1 MGNSR
6 GTARGAVGGSSDTGR
21 EDGVAGTPR
30 DSGGSAARETAA
42 RSGANEGNGNAGSTG
57 REDTGT
63 QRAPGGPVIPAL
75 AARSGA
81 TGAAP
86 RLPSRGGPGP
96 RGSGPGRERSST
108 GPGNV
113 MSPCSDQQQSGA
125 ASDTVKNSAS
135 GSLSR
140 DSDRS
145 AGSRN
150 GAETPTSEGGRNG
163 NATSLLKKR
172 KRLSNSRNY
181 VNLFKT
187 VKRAND
193 ADVAVASPD
202 RVGKENTSSGHV
214 ADSNISKL
222 HKGSSLTENNKRHSS
237 DAACKVSRSLGF
249 GLHETSETRVN
260 QDSVP
265 VSEVQPRKPTDVPL
279 QNITDES
286 SLPGKARN
294 RSTAPARQSCLSS
307 LQSVPVSLVH
317 CEEIKN
323 TLGDGE
329 PISVQKE
336 VSASGHSKVIPS
348 DQTDGNSNICV
359 ACGTS
364 GTLRSCDGKGCQTRY
379 HISCLDPSLEYLSP
393 GIWFCASCT
402 NKRFQFGLH
411 SVVDGIESVWDVQEA
426 EGMQNSMLYF
436 VKYKNLAHVHN
447 RWVPEVDINITPGG
461 PDLLSLFNK
470 RNHTEKAIWKEE
482 WTKPHRL
489 LRKRLLTPPK
499 LADDFFSS
507 SGVKYSYCTLEWLVK
522 WRGLGYDHAT
532 WELETL
538 PCLCTPEA
546 DQLKKNYKNR
556 REAAKQ
562 SSIPTQAKVKQSLYQ
577 KLERL
582 PDGCHSDFDN
592 DHLFSINHLRE
603 FWYKS
608 RGAVLV
614 DDKEF
619 VIKTVLFTM
628 SVLPDVNQP
637 ILIVTTPASLSL
649 WEVQFNTLAP
659 FINVVVYE
667 GGKDTLKL
675 IQGLEF
681 YESGSSI
688 MLQVLLSHA
697 DAILEDIEPIS
708 RIGWE
713 AVIVDYYQ
721 KSTLHYLEQLK
732 QLSTDF
738 RMLLVSSPIKDN
750 LPEYMKLLDFL
761 NSGEQEN
768 GSCVDTADALVMSK
782 VNFKSH
788 IAYERQADSSKI
800 SEHWVPAYISQMQL
814 EIYCSILLSNSSIL
828 QSKMKSDG
836 SLCGIIM
843 SLSKCC
849 DHPYLVDE
857 FLQNSPVNNHDRT
870 DTDTRVQA
878 CGKLLLLEKM
888 LKETRNKRMR
898 VIILFQSG
906 VAGGKSM
913 GDILEGVVC
922 DRFGRESYERIE
934 SGAPLS
940 RKNAALNMFNDK
952 TKGRFVFLIE
962 SRACLPSV
970 KLSSIDAV
978 IIYNSDCNPLNDLK
992 AIQRIKIESQKYP
1005 GIFRLYT
1012 PFTMEEKQLV
1022 LAKHGML
1029 IGNYKDTPHSLGHS
1043 LISWGALYLFTRF
1056 DELQH
1061 DNYASRS
1068 FESDI
1073 VILELL
1079 KLATNVEDITEFN
1092 CTSISKA
1099 NMSGEFYSRSIV
1111 LIGENVAMPALD
1123 GDPSNFWLNLLEGKS
1138 PRWSNISEPEQ
1149 SSHRMVQ
1156 NTEEPARV
1164 PAEEASEARRKR
1176 RKVDGITVPFSKR
1189 SSDNSYD
1196 DILPKKCSTL
1206 SPHLQQ
1212 LADTHQK
1219 EGMKKLTTPKNLH
1232 VQLKQELSKLIKV
1245 LQLPDNARLQA
1256 EQFFEYYLKNHLVV
1270 PEPVEILHAFN
1281 MALCWRAASHVNY
1294 KIDRRESVALAE
1306 KSFNCEYNEALAG
1319 LIYTKL
1325 RTLKKKFPNRA
1336 GETSIKGQPVSAED
1350 TQLSWQETSTNLEND
1365 NMFQNKEI
1373 DLHGN
1378 FTNGAPQEVSS
1389 VADETRK
1396 ECHVPNDEPPNMTVE
1411 KNIDF
1416 IDNVF
1421 SLRKNNILCKQQLE
1435 ISGLVTHRQNNVI
1448 RLKEVCKLVLE
1459 HIRRSH
1465 IDEMTRIE
1473 KIKLTA
1479 QWFAMLTYAFLE
1491 HMKLQHDKLEGL
1503 QSDTWSSECELKE
1516 KLHQVAKSGQLDK
1529 DFDRHIALPD
1539 SNFVMEEFIHLKEQN
1554 DEYRIAESSVSDCQQ
1569 SSNDALSM
1577 EITLV
1582 QSEALSDPISI
1593 HAMENEP
1600 VETSVGS
1607 GGGPASEAVDFE
1619 ESNIQSTSDGIIAQ
1633 RAGCSSSTIP
1643 ANDDSTGQESST
1655 SECINTEH
1663 IEIDNIAK
1671 PIMLP
1676 GGATSLVKGV
1686 HANND
1691 DILHADGVH
1700 LESPNLTSSQSLAA
1714 LVGTQA
1720 VLSCMPPQQST
1731 DLSAQQTVAPSQ
1743 CPPAEAEQTGLS
1755 GTQAVQVLQPE
1766 MQPSILL
1773 SGAPPQRTHPDDRS
1787 QAGCQLDRAT
1797 GLSKGGAAT
1806 SHHLGDVRMDVQEK
1820 DDGNVVADPVLPESP
1835 TYPADSPVTLQVSK
1849 EVESHICEPSMAA
1862 KQSLAISR
1870 LPPAEAEP
1878 SNILGTEAAWNLQ
1891 SEVQSSTSMQD
1902 EPAEGEDEPG
1912 AEDEPE
1918 VEDKPVGMVTAHDL
1932 QSEIQPSASVPAERS
1947 TCLPA
1952 QQSLATSRHP
1962 PAEAKQ
1968 ADILGTEPVCDLQP
1982 EVQPS
1987 TSDEPAEA
1995 EDEPEVPEE
2004 EDEPEVPEEEDEPPE
2019 AERAGTLGAI
2029 ATQDLQPEMQSSTT
2043 HVEPSL
2049 DPHAMVDSAGMVTAH
2064 DPQSEIL
2071 PSASVPTE
2079 QSTSL
2084 PAQQSLATSG
2094 HSPAEAEQAEATCD
2108 LQPSQSEVQVST
2120 TMQDQ
2125 PTEGE
2130 ACILGAIAARSL
2142 QPGTQPSTS
2151 AQSAPSERTYLA
2163 GMPVL
2168 QSYSVEPSLDPHAR
2182 AESTHTLGSL
2192 IAHDLHTEVH
2202 PSGSMQ
2208 DRPAEGEGAAMLG
2221 STAAQDLQPELQSST
2236 TVHVPPERMHT
2247 EERTQIGF
2255 QPHRVPALEQP
2266 TQQHPVT
2273 RLVFNN
2279 PILSDEPLKN
2289 ELDRLMHCNNVL
2301 SKDHEH
2307 KKSLLLIEYNQ
2318 EIEKIKKKYDFL
2330 LQKED
2335 SAYLHTQRE
2344 LTDLYRKVFVNK
2356 SLADNFQGMFTPSSA
2371 AQGRSTNPV
2380 MERQFDSS
2388 AAQTAALPVISSSA
2402 IRPPGSYVR
2411 PPFVA
2416 EASSSSSSYS
2426 SYGSAGAQ
2434 PSAVQPLSALASNL
2448 YRRTM
2453 SHVPPPHLPHGSYRS
2468 AADQLRAPSPHLQQP
2483 RIPSQHAMHTDQQ
2496 QLPATSTA
2504 VASLGQYAPAI
2515 MGSYVSTVPQ
2525 GGAVLNSMDPSS
2537 AHQAML
2543 PPASSS
2549 RPARRASSLPPGRH
2563 PESMVNLQPSSSN
2576 PIFMPAQQ
2584 QSPYPSMALGGTSGP
2599 QNAAP
2604 GIQQHRGAR
2613 IAGVNHNQPGSEPA
2627 SLNPYMP
2634 ARFGLGSSPTDT
2646 AVVCLSDDE

>member
-6 GTARGAVGGSSDTGR
+6 GTARGAVGSSSDTGR

-30 DSGGSAARETAA
+30 ASGVPATRGTAA
-42 RSGANEGNGNAGSTG
+42 RSGANEAAVDAPRPPSQGGPGELGPRSSGQEKGSPGISHRTKTFVNQGNGNAGSTG

-63 QRAPGGPVIPAL
+63 QRAPGGPAIPAP
-75 AARSGA
+75 AARSVA
-81 TGAAP
+81 TGSGP
-86 RLPSRGGPGP
+86 RLPLRGGPVP
-96 RGSGPGRERSST
+96 RSSGPGRERGST

-113 MSPCSDQQQSGA
+113 MRPCSDQQQSGA
-125 ASDTVKNSAS
+125 ASDAVKSSVS

-145 AGSRN
+145 AGSPN
-150 GAETPTSEGGRNG
+150 GAETPTSEDARNG
-163 NATSLLKKR
+163 NASSLLKKR
-172 KRLSNSRNY
+172 KRLGNSRKY

-187 VKRAND
+187 VKRAN
-193 ADVAVASPD
+193 AA
-202 RVGKENTSSGHV
+202 GIKSSY
-214 ADSNISKL
+214 A
-222 HKGSSLTENNKRHSS
+222 
-237 DAACKVSRSLGF
+237 
-249 GLHETSETRVN
+249 
-260 QDSVP
+260 
-265 VSEVQPRKPTDVPL
+265 VPL
-279 QNITDES
+279 
-286 SLPGKARN
+286 
-294 RSTAPARQSCLSS
+294 
-307 LQSVPVSLVH
+307 
-317 CEEIKN
+317 IKN

-329 PISVQKE
+329 PISIQKE

-364 GTLRSCDGKGCQTRY
+364 GTL
-379 HISCLDPSLEYLSP
+379 
-393 GIWFCASCT
+393 SCT

-411 SVVDGIESVWDVQEA
+411 SVVDVIESVWDVKEA
-426 EGMQNSMLYF
+426 EGMQNSKLYF

-489 LRKRLLTPPK
+489 LRKRLLIPPK

-562 SSIPTQAKVKQSLYQ
+562 SSIPTQAKVKQSSFQ
-577 KLERL
+577 KLKRL

-592 DHLFSINHLRE
+592 DHLCSINHLRE

-675 IQGLEF
+675 IQDLEF

-697 DAILEDIEPIS
+697 DAILEDIEPIA

-721 KSTLHYLEQLK
+721 KSTLQYLEQLK

-750 LPEYMKLLDFL
+750 LPEYMKLLGFL

-768 GSCVDTADALVMSK
+768 GSCLDTADALVMSK

-788 IAYERQADSSKI
+788 IAYERRADSSKI
-800 SEHWVPAYISQMQL
+800 SEHWVPAYISQLQL
-814 EIYCSILLSNSSIL
+814 ETYCSILLSNSSIL

-857 FLQNSPVNNHDRT
+857 FLQNLPVNNHNRS
-870 DTDTRVQA
+870 DTLDTRVQA

-888 LKETRNKRMR
+888 LKEIRNKRLR

-906 VAGGKSM
+906 AAGGKSM

-940 RKNAALNMFNDK
+940 RKHAAVNMFNDK

-1022 LAKHGML
+1022 LAKHGVL
-1029 IGNYKDTPHSLGHS
+1029 IGNYKDMPHSLCHS
-1043 LISWGALYLFTRF
+1043 VISWGALFLFTRF

-1061 DNYASRS
+1061 GNYASKS
-1068 FESDI
+1068 FERDT
-1073 VILELL
+1073 VILEFL
-1079 KLATNVEDITEFN
+1079 KLATNVEDSTELN
-1092 CTSISKA
+1092 CMSISKA
-1099 NMSGEFYSRSIV
+1099 NMSGEFYSRSIA
-1111 LIGENVAMPALD
+1111 LIGENVAMPASD
-1123 GDPSNFWLNLLEGKS
+1123 GDPSNFWLNLLDGKS
-1138 PRWSNISEPEQ
+1138 PCWSNISEPQQ
-1149 SSHRMVQ
+1149 SSHRLVQ
-1156 NTEEPARV
+1156 NIEEPARV
-1164 PAEEASEARRKR
+1164 PAEEADEGRRKR
-1176 RKVDGITVPFSKR
+1176 RKVDGITVPSSKR
-1189 SSDNSYD
+1189 SSDNSHD
-1196 DILPKKCSTL
+1196 DILPTKCYTV

-1212 LADTHQK
+1212 LDDTHQK

-1256 EQFFEYYLKNHLVV
+1256 EQFFEYYLNNHLVL
-1270 PEPVEILHAFN
+1270 PEPVDILHAFN
-1281 MALCWRAASHVNY
+1281 IALCWRAASHVNY
-1294 KIDRRESVALAE
+1294 KVDRRESVALAE
-1306 KSFNCEYNEALAG
+1306 KSFNCEYNEVLAG

-1336 GETSIKGQPVSAED
+1336 GEISIKGQPVSAED

-1373 DLHGN
+1373 HLHGN

-1389 VADETRK
+1389 VAEETRK
-1396 ECHVPNDEPPNMTVE
+1396 ECHVPNDEPPNMIVE
-1411 KNIDF
+1411 KNIDL
-1416 IDNVF
+1416 IDSVF

-1435 ISGLVTHRQNNVI
+1435 ISGLVTHRQNNVM
-1448 RLKEVCKLVLE
+1448 RLKEVCTLILE

-1465 IDEMTRIE
+1465 IDEMTRTE

-1479 QWFAMLTYAFLE
+1479 QWFVMLMYAFLG

-1503 QSDTWSSECELKE
+1503 QSDTWSSERQLKE

-1539 SNFVMEEFIHLKEQN
+1539 SSFVMEEFIHLKEQN
-1554 DEYRIAESSVSDCQQ
+1554 DEYHIAESSVSDCQQ
-1569 SSNDALSM
+1569 SSNDAFSM
-1577 EITLV
+1577 ESTLV
-1582 QSEALSDPISI
+1582 RSEALSEPISI

-1607 GGGPASEAVDFE
+1607 GGGPASEATDFQE
-1619 ESNIQSTSDGIIAQ
+1619 NNIQFSSDGIIVQ

-1655 SECINTEH
+1655 SECRNTEH

-1671 PIMLP
+1671 PIILP
-1676 GGATSLVKGV
+1676 GGATYLVRGV

-1691 DILHADGVH
+1691 GVLDTDGVH

-1731 DLSAQQTVAPSQ
+1731 DPSAQQTLAPSQ

-1766 MQPSILL
+1766 MEPSILL
-1773 SGAPPQRTHPDDRS
+1773 SDAPPQKTHPDDRS

-1806 SHHLGDVRMDVQEK
+1806 SHHLGDVRMQVQEK
-1820 DDGNVVADPVLPESP
+1820 DDGNVVADPVLPEPP

-1862 KQSLAISR
+1862 KQSLAILR
-1870 LPPAEAEP
+1870 HPPAEAEP
-1878 SNILGTEAAWNLQ
+1878 SSIGTEAAWNLQ
-1891 SEVQSSTSMQD
+1891 PEVQPSTSMQD
-1902 EPAEGEDEPG
+1902 EPAEAD
-1912 AEDEPE
+1912 DEPE
-1918 VEDKPVGMVTAHDL
+1918 VEDEPVGMVTAHDL
-1932 QSEIQPSASVPAERS
+1932 QSEMQPSASVPAERS
-1947 TCLPA
+1947 TGLPA
-1952 QQSLATSRHP
+1952 QQSLATSQHP

-1968 ADILGTEPVCDLQP
+1968 ADILGTEPACDLQP

-1987 TSDEPAEA
+1987 TSDEPEEA

-2004 EDEPEVPEEEDEPPE
+2004 EDEPAE

-2029 ATQDLQPEMQSSTT
+2029 TTQDLQPEMQSSTT
-2043 HVEPSL
+2043 RVEPSL
-2049 DPHAMVDSAGMVTAH
+2049 DPHALVESAGMVTAH
-2064 DPQSEIL
+2064 DLQSEIL
-2071 PSASVPTE
+2071 PLASVPTE
-2079 QSTSL
+2079 QSTSH

-2108 LQPSQSEVQVST
+2108 LQPSQGEVQLST

-2125 PTEGE
+2125 PTAGQ

-2168 QSYSVEPSLDPHAR
+2168 QSHSVEPSLDPHAR

-2192 IAHDLHTEVH
+2192 IAHDLHTEVR
-2202 PSGSMQ
+2202 PSASMQ
-2208 DRPAEGEGAAMLG
+2208 DRPAEAGAAMLG

-2236 TVHVPPERMHT
+2236 TVHVPPERIHT

-2255 QPHRVPALEQP
+2255 QPHRVPAHEQP

-2356 SLADNFQGMFTPSSA
+2356 SLAENFQGMFTPSSA

-2380 MERQFDSS
+2380 MERQFESSS
-2388 AAQTAALPVISSSA
+2388 AAQTAALPVISSSV

-2411 PPFVA
+2411 PLFVA
-2416 EASSSSSSYS
+2416 EASSSSSSSSYS

-2468 AADQLRAPSPHLQQP
+2468 AADELPAPSPHLQHL
-2483 RIPSQHAMHTDQQ
+2483 RIPSQYAMHTDQQ
-2496 QLPATSTA
+2496 QLPAASTA

-2515 MGSYVSTVPQ
+2515 TVSYVSTIPQ

-2549 RPARRASSLPPGRH
+2549 RPPRRASSLPPGRH

-2576 PIFMPAQQ
+2576 PIFMPAHQ

-2604 GIQQHRGAR
+2604 GIQQHGGAR

>member
-6 GTARGAVGGSSDTGR
+6 GTARGAVGSSSDTGR

-30 DSGGSAARETAA
+30 ASGVPATRGTAA
-42 RSGANEGNGNAGSTG
+42 RSGANEAAVDAPRPPSQGGPGELGPRSSGQEKGSPGISHRTKTFVNQGNGNAGSTG

-63 QRAPGGPVIPAL
+63 QRAPGGPAIPAP
-75 AARSGA
+75 AARSVA
-81 TGAAP
+81 TGSGP
-86 RLPSRGGPGP
+86 RLPLRGGPVP
-96 RGSGPGRERSST
+96 RSSGPGRERGST

-113 MSPCSDQQQSGA
+113 MRPCSDQQQSGA
-125 ASDTVKNSAS
+125 ASDAVKSSVS

-145 AGSRN
+145 AGSPN
-150 GAETPTSEGGRNG
+150 GAETPTSEDARNG
-163 NATSLLKKR
+163 NASSLLKKR
-172 KRLSNSRNY
+172 KRLGNSRKY

-187 VKRAND
+187 VKRANA

-222 HKGSSLTENNKRHSS
+222 HKGSRLTENNKRHSS
-237 DAACKVSRSLGF
+237 DDACKVSRSLGF

-265 VSEVQPRKPTDVPL
+265 VSE
-279 QNITDES
+279 
-286 SLPGKARN
+286 
-294 RSTAPARQSCLSS
+294 
-307 LQSVPVSLVH
+307 
-317 CEEIKN
+317 IKN

-329 PISVQKE
+329 PISIQKE

-364 GTLRSCDGKGCQTRY
+364 GTL
-379 HISCLDPSLEYLSP
+379 
-393 GIWFCASCT
+393 SCT

-411 SVVDGIESVWDVQEA
+411 SVVDVIESVWDVKEA
-426 EGMQNSMLYF
+426 EGMQNSKLYF

-489 LRKRLLTPPK
+489 LRKRLLIPPK

-562 SSIPTQAKVKQSLYQ
+562 SSIPTQAKVKQSSFQ
-577 KLERL
+577 KLKRL

-592 DHLFSINHLRE
+592 DHLCSINHLRE

-675 IQGLEF
+675 IQDLEF

-697 DAILEDIEPIS
+697 DAILED
-708 RIGWE
+708 
-713 AVIVDYYQ
+713 
-721 KSTLHYLEQLK
+721 
-732 QLSTDF
+732 
-738 RMLLVSSPIKDN
+738 N
-750 LPEYMKLLDFL
+750 LPEYMKLLGFL

-768 GSCVDTADALVMSK
+768 GSCLDTADALVMSK
-782 VNFKSH
+782 
-788 IAYERQADSSKI
+788 
-800 SEHWVPAYISQMQL
+800 
-814 EIYCSILLSNSSIL
+814 
-828 QSKMKSDG
+828 
-836 SLCGIIM
+836 
-843 SLSKCC
+843 
-849 DHPYLVDE
+849 
-857 FLQNSPVNNHDRT
+857 
-870 DTDTRVQA
+870 
-878 CGKLLLLEKM
+878 
-888 LKETRNKRMR
+888 
-898 VIILFQSG
+898 SG
-906 VAGGKSM
+906 AAGGKSM

-940 RKNAALNMFNDK
+940 RKHAAVNMFNDK

-1022 LAKHGML
+1022 LAKHGVL
-1029 IGNYKDTPHSLGHS
+1029 IGNYKDMPHSLCHS
-1043 LISWGALYLFTRF
+1043 VISWGALFLFTRF

-1061 DNYASRS
+1061 GNYASKS
-1068 FESDI
+1068 FERDT
-1073 VILELL
+1073 VILEFL
-1079 KLATNVEDITEFN
+1079 KLATNVEDSTELN
-1092 CTSISKA
+1092 CMSISKA
-1099 NMSGEFYSRSIV
+1099 NMSGEFYSRSIA
-1111 LIGENVAMPALD
+1111 LIGENVAMPASD
-1123 GDPSNFWLNLLEGKS
+1123 GDPSNFWLNLLDGKS
-1138 PRWSNISEPEQ
+1138 PCWSNISEPQQ
-1149 SSHRMVQ
+1149 SSHRLVQ
-1156 NTEEPARV
+1156 NIEEPARV
-1164 PAEEASEARRKR
+1164 PAEEADEGRRKR
-1176 RKVDGITVPFSKR
+1176 RKVDGITVPSSKR
-1189 SSDNSYD
+1189 SSDNSHD
-1196 DILPKKCSTL
+1196 DILPTKCYTV

-1212 LADTHQK
+1212 LDDTHQK

-1256 EQFFEYYLKNHLVV
+1256 EQFFEYYLNNHLVL
-1270 PEPVEILHAFN
+1270 PEPVDILHAFN
-1281 MALCWRAASHVNY
+1281 IALCWRAASHVNY
-1294 KIDRRESVALAE
+1294 KVDRRESVALAE
-1306 KSFNCEYNEALAG
+1306 KSFNCEYNEVLAG

-1336 GETSIKGQPVSAED
+1336 GEISIKGQPVSAED

-1373 DLHGN
+1373 HLHGN

-1389 VADETRK
+1389 VAEETRK
-1396 ECHVPNDEPPNMTVE
+1396 ECHVPNDEPPNMIVE
-1411 KNIDF
+1411 KNIDL
-1416 IDNVF
+1416 IDSVF

-1435 ISGLVTHRQNNVI
+1435 ISGLVTHRQNNVM
-1448 RLKEVCKLVLE
+1448 RLKEVCTLILE

-1465 IDEMTRIE
+1465 IDEMTRTE

-1479 QWFAMLTYAFLE
+1479 QWFVMLMYAFLG

-1503 QSDTWSSECELKE
+1503 QSDTWSSERQLKE

-1539 SNFVMEEFIHLKEQN
+1539 SSFVMEEFIHLKEQN
-1554 DEYRIAESSVSDCQQ
+1554 DEYHIAESSVSDCQQ
-1569 SSNDALSM
+1569 SSNDAFSM
-1577 EITLV
+1577 ESTLV
-1582 QSEALSDPISI
+1582 RSEALSEPISI

-1607 GGGPASEAVDFE
+1607 GGGPASEATDFQE
-1619 ESNIQSTSDGIIAQ
+1619 NNIQFSSDGIIVQ

-1655 SECINTEH
+1655 SECRNTEH

-1671 PIMLP
+1671 PIILP
-1676 GGATSLVKGV
+1676 GGATYLVRGV

-1691 DILHADGVH
+1691 GVLDTDGVH

-1731 DLSAQQTVAPSQ
+1731 DPSAQQTLAPSQ

-1766 MQPSILL
+1766 MEPSILL
-1773 SGAPPQRTHPDDRS
+1773 SDAPPQKTHPDDRS

-1806 SHHLGDVRMDVQEK
+1806 SHHLGDVRMQVQEK
-1820 DDGNVVADPVLPESP
+1820 DDGNVVADPVLPEPP

-1862 KQSLAISR
+1862 KQSLAILR
-1870 LPPAEAEP
+1870 HPPAEAEP
-1878 SNILGTEAAWNLQ
+1878 SSIGTEAAWNLQ
-1891 SEVQSSTSMQD
+1891 PEVQPSTSMQD
-1902 EPAEGEDEPG
+1902 EPAEAD
-1912 AEDEPE
+1912 DEPE
-1918 VEDKPVGMVTAHDL
+1918 VEDEPVGMVTAHDL
-1932 QSEIQPSASVPAERS
+1932 QSEMQPSASVPAERS
-1947 TCLPA
+1947 TGLPA
-1952 QQSLATSRHP
+1952 QQSLATSQHP

-1968 ADILGTEPVCDLQP
+1968 ADILGTEPACDLQP

-1987 TSDEPAEA
+1987 TSDEPEEA

-2004 EDEPEVPEEEDEPPE
+2004 EDEPAE

-2029 ATQDLQPEMQSSTT
+2029 TTQDLQPEMQSSTT
-2043 HVEPSL
+2043 RVEPSL
-2049 DPHAMVDSAGMVTAH
+2049 DPHALVESAGMVTAH
-2064 DPQSEIL
+2064 DLQSEIL
-2071 PSASVPTE
+2071 PLASVPTE
-2079 QSTSL
+2079 QSTSH

-2108 LQPSQSEVQVST
+2108 LQPSQGEVQLST

-2125 PTEGE
+2125 PTAGQ

-2168 QSYSVEPSLDPHAR
+2168 QSHSVEPSLDPHAR

-2192 IAHDLHTEVH
+2192 IAHDLHTEVR
-2202 PSGSMQ
+2202 PSASMQ
-2208 DRPAEGEGAAMLG
+2208 DRPAEAGAAMLG

-2236 TVHVPPERMHT
+2236 TVHVPPERIHT

-2255 QPHRVPALEQP
+2255 QPHRVPAHEQP

-2356 SLADNFQGMFTPSSA
+2356 SLAENFQGMFTPSSA

-2380 MERQFDSS
+2380 MERQFESSS
-2388 AAQTAALPVISSSA
+2388 AAQTAALPVISSSV

-2411 PPFVA
+2411 PLFVA
-2416 EASSSSSSYS
+2416 EASSSSSSSSYS

-2468 AADQLRAPSPHLQQP
+2468 AADELPAPSPHLQHL
-2483 RIPSQHAMHTDQQ
+2483 RIPSQYAMHTDQQ
-2496 QLPATSTA
+2496 QLPAASTA

-2515 MGSYVSTVPQ
+2515 TVSYVSTIPQ

-2549 RPARRASSLPPGRH
+2549 RPPRRASSLPPGRH

-2576 PIFMPAQQ
+2576 PIFMPAHQ

-2604 GIQQHRGAR
+2604 GIQQHGGAR